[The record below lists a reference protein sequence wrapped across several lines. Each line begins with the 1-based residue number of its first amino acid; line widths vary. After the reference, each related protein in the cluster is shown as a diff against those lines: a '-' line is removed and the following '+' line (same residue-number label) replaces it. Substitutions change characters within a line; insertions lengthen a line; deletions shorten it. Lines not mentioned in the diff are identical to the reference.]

1 MGGEGVHYQ
10 SSRGVS
16 SSGINKDYGGYGA
29 AYKRRGL
36 VVAPSG

>member
-16 SSGINKDYGGYGA
+16 SSVINKYYGVYVE
-29 AYKRRGL
+29 AYKGRGL